1 MTQLFKLNEHLIAAM
16 VARLTADLPG
26 VIDTINAE
34 ATDGLVIPYVDQ
46 VLDYV
51 PTPTI
56 LNRFPTVAVQDGPSD
71 FQDDV
76 GWSATGVHDLV
87 LVTFVQDA
95 DQQRLATMLR
105 RYTRAVANVAMAGR
119 TVGDAWGV
127 TLNGILPGP
136 TLGRG
141 EEPREWIS
149 YTGVSVR
156 LKSEEDN
163 F

>member
-1 MTQLFKLNEHLIAAM
+1 MSYFELNEPLIASM
-16 VARLTADLPG
+16 VARLTSDLPT
-26 VIDTINAE
+26 VIAAINAE
-34 ATDGLVIPYVDQ
+34 VIDGITMSSDVQ

-56 LNRFPTVAVQDGPSD
+56 LNRFPTVGVQDGTSD
-71 FQDDV
+71 FEDDV

-87 LVTFVQDA
+87 LVTFVMEA
-95 DQQRLATMLR
+95 DQQRLARLLR
-105 RYTRAVANVAMAGR
+105 RYTRAVANVALAGR

-156 LKSEEDN
+156 LKADEDVL
-163 F
+163 